1 MQTVKE
7 FKQNHNL
14 EKAPAFV
21 VKTWILVTK
30 EEYQSFVSWSETG
43 DSFIIWNPTEFA
55 NVLPK
60 YFKHSNLTSFI
71 RQLNTYG
78 FHKVEKAK
86 HMEFKNELFKKGQI
100 QLLAQIK
107 RKTPKKKDE
116 FSQESE
122 LGDEQ
127 PEIKLEEENPEEIK
141 QVYLALMKR
150 MVSMQERENKILKEL
165 ENSRKAQ
172 QKLEEQVATLQKQIE
187 EKNSQNEDAFLN
199 EITSGLSSFIFSTDG
214 IQLSPLRQTPPS
226 PYIPEP
232 RTPPQTQS
240 LLNQNPL
247 YISPPQTPP
256 QTPPLFLGTP
266 YSPFRTPPQSPS
278 NFFQDT

>member
-1 MQTVKE
+1 
-7 FKQNHNL
+7 
-14 EKAPAFV
+14 
-21 VKTWILVTK
+21 
-30 EEYQSFVSWSETG
+30 
-43 DSFIIWNPTEFA
+43 
-55 NVLPK
+55 
-60 YFKHSNLTSFI
+60 
-71 RQLNTYG
+71 
-78 FHKVEKAK
+78 
-86 HMEFKNELFKKGQI
+86 MEFKNELFKKGQI

-187 EKNSQNEDAFLN
+187 ESKER
-199 EITSGLSSFIFSTDG
+199 I
-214 IQLSPLRQTPPS
+214 
-226 PYIPEP
+226 
-232 RTPPQTQS
+232 
-240 LLNQNPL
+240 
-247 YISPPQTPP
+247 YISI
-256 QTPPLFLGTP
+256 
-266 YSPFRTPPQSPS
+266 S
-278 NFFQDT
+278 